1 MKKFMMKR
9 MLKAQNKVLSLRN
22 DNRGVDVIVMI
33 IVLAILVA
41 IALIFR
47 DTITDFVKKV
57 LGDIIKDFGG

>member
-9 MLKAQNKVLSLRN
+9 MLKVHNKALSLKQ

-57 LGDIIKDFGG
+57 LGDIIKDFTG

>member
-1 MKKFMMKR
+1 MKRFMMKR
-9 MLKAQNKVLSLRN
+9 MLKVHNKALSLKQ

-57 LGDIIKDFGG
+57 LGDIIKDFTG

>member
-47 DTITDFVKKV
+47 DTITEFVKKV
-57 LGDIIKDFGG
+57 LGNIIKDFGE

>member
-47 DTITDFVKKV
+47 DTITEFVKKV
-57 LGDIIKDFGG
+57 LGNIIKDFGD

>member
-1 MKKFMMKR
+1 MKRFMMKI
-9 MLKAQNKVLSLRN
+9 MLKVHNKALSLKQ

-57 LGDIIKDFGG
+57 LGDIIKDFTG

>member
-1 MKKFMMKR
+1 MKRFMMKR
-9 MLKAQNKVLSLRN
+9 MLKVHNKALSMKQ
-22 DNRGVDVIVMI
+22 DNLGVDVIVMI

-57 LGDIIKDFGG
+57 LGDIIKDFTG

>member
-9 MLKAQNKVLSLRN
+9 MLNAHNKVVSLKT
-22 DNRGVDVIVMI
+22 DNRGVDIIVMI

-47 DTITDFVKKV
+47 DTITEFVKKV
-57 LGDIIKDFGG
+57 LGNIIKDFTG

>member
-1 MKKFMMKR
+1 MKRFMMKR
-9 MLKAQNKVLSLRN
+9 MLKVHNKALSLKQ

-57 LGDIIKDFGG
+57 LGDIIHDFTG

>member
-9 MLKAQNKVLSLRN
+9 MLKAHNKVVSLKT
-22 DNRGVDVIVMI
+22 DNRGVDIIVMI

-47 DTITDFVKKV
+47 DTITEFVKKV
-57 LGDIIKDFGG
+57 LGDIIKDFTG

>member
-9 MLKAQNKVLSLRN
+9 MFKAQNKVLSLRN

-47 DTITDFVKKV
+47 DTITEFVKKV
-57 LGDIIKDFGG
+57 LGNIIKDFGD

>member
-47 DTITDFVKKV
+47 DIITEFVKKV
-57 LGDIIKDFGG
+57 LGNIIKDFGD

>member
-41 IALIFR
+41 IALSFR
-47 DTITDFVKKV
+47 DTITEFVKKV
-57 LGDIIKDFGG
+57 LGNIIKDFGD

>member
-9 MLKAQNKVLSLRN
+9 MLKAQNKALSLKN

-47 DTITDFVKKV
+47 DTITEFVKKV
-57 LGDIIKDFGG
+57 LGDIIKDFTG